1 MATTAKEMAVGS
13 AVCLCCDEARLLLRA
28 LLKHPELSGCVQPAE
43 SIALDMRETQCCAVA
58 KGSALGFLE
67 VQI

>member
-1 MATTAKEMAVGS
+1 M
-13 AVCLCCDEARLLLRA
+13 CLCCDEARLLLRA